1 MKDGQNE
8 LSLQNDLNELAL
20 KKTDEIGI
28 DHIAKDGRIYAS
40 LNNICKQCGLDANKE
55 YDRVRA
61 SSNDAQ
67 SYHELYTLKFVDIN
81 IIPSILDLANIRP
94 GSDHDKR
101 KQELIEY
108 YRPKNSYGSSE
119 IKEIRQQ
126 FQNQINQL
134 RDEIQSLK
142 RNQIESSITKEKIE
156 AIESFAT
163 SEKLYTPT
171 EVGALLFE
179 DEDISAQKINKA
191 LESLG
196 WQKRQR
202 GKFNGKTLPWIVTRT
217 AKDNGWM
224 KNRVGIFENNKFRK
238 DIEQNYITSEGLIEF
253 KRICNQNLELFG

>member
-1 MKDGQNE
+1 M
-8 LSLQNDLNELAL
+8 

-28 DHIAKDGRIYAS
+28 DHIANDGRIYAS
-40 LNNICKQCGLDANKE
+40 LNNICNQCGLNRTEE
-55 YDRVRA
+55 YNRIRA

-67 SYHELYTLKFVDIN
+67 SYYELHGLYFVDIK

-94 GSDHDKR
+94 GSNHDRR
-101 KQELIEY
+101 KQELIEFY
-108 YRPKNSYGSSE
+108 KSKNSYSAAA
-119 IKEIRQQ
+119 INEIRQEL
-126 FQNQINQL
+126 NQL

-179 DEDISAQKINKA
+179 DEDISAQRINKA

-253 KRICNQNLELFG
+253 KRICNKNLELFG

>member
-1 MKDGQNE
+1 MKNGQNE
-8 LSLQNDLNELAL
+8 LSLQNELNELAM

-28 DHIAKDGRIYAS
+28 DHIANDGRIYAS
-40 LNNICKQCGLDANKE
+40 LNNICNQCGLNRTEE
-55 YDRVRA
+55 YNRIRA

-67 SYHELYTLKFVDIN
+67 SYYELHGLYFVDIK

-94 GSDHDKR
+94 GSNHDRR
-101 KQELIEY
+101 KQELIEFY
-108 YRPKNSYGSSE
+108 KSKNSYSAAA
-119 IKEIRQQ
+119 INEIRQEL
-126 FQNQINQL
+126 NQL

-142 RNQIESSITKEKIE
+142 RNQIESSITKEKFD

-179 DEDISAQKINKA
+179 DEDISAQRINKA

-202 GKFNGKTLPWIVTRT
+202 GKFNGKALPWIVTRT

-253 KRICNQNLELFG
+253 KRICNQNMELFG

>member
-1 MKDGQNE
+1 MRNGQNE
-8 LSLQNDLNELAL
+8 LSLQSDLNELAL
-20 KKTDEIGI
+20 KQTDEIGI
-28 DHIAKDGRIYAS
+28 YHIAKDGRIYAS
-40 LNNICKQCGLDANKE
+40 LTTISNQCGLNE
-55 YDRVRA
+55 YDEYDKLRA

-67 SYHELYTLKFVDIN
+67 SYYEFQGIFYIDMKLV
-81 IIPSILDLANIRP
+81 PSVLNVARIRP
-94 GSDHDKR
+94 GSDYDIR
-101 KQELIEY
+101 KKELIAFYE
-108 YRPKNSYGSSE
+108 PNGNHNSLAINE
-119 IKEIRQQ
+119 IKQQ
-126 FQNQINQL
+126 LNQL
-134 RDEIQSLK
+134 RDEIQLLR

-156 AIESFAT
+156 TIESFAT

-179 DEDISAQKINKA
+179 DEDISAQRINKA

-202 GKFNGKTLPWIVTRT
+202 GKFNGKSLPWIVTRT

>member
-1 MKDGQNE
+1 MQNE
-8 LSLQNDLNELAL
+8 LNELAM

-28 DHIAKDGRIYAS
+28 DHIANDGRIYAS
-40 LNNICKQCGLDANKE
+40 LNNICNQCGLNRTEE
-55 YDRVRA
+55 YNRIRA

-67 SYHELYTLKFVDIN
+67 SYYELHGLYFVDIK

-94 GSDHDKR
+94 GSNHDRR
-101 KQELIEY
+101 KQELIEFY
-108 YRPKNSYGSSE
+108 KSKNSYSAAA
-119 IKEIRQQ
+119 INEIRQEL
-126 FQNQINQL
+126 NQL

-142 RNQIESSITKEKIE
+142 RNQIESSITKEKFD
-156 AIESFAT
+156 AIESFTT

-179 DEDISAQKINKA
+179 DEDISAQRINKA

-253 KRICNQNLELFG
+253 KRICNQNMELFG